1 MLDLETLDLKRLRA
15 FQLVARQGSLRLAA
29 DRLKLTVPA
38 VSGKLRKLEA
48 ELGVPLFDRLPNKLV
63 LTPAGERFLREADA
77 VIARAEQ
84 ALATLSQGAPEGRL
98 TVSVGSDHAWYF
110 APRIRTFFD
119 RYPSVALS
127 LRVYKSA
134 DAIVALD
141 KGEIDVSFGIFPTL
155 PKRLERQAIEES
167 TLSIAY
173 NPRELGLRRRPP
185 GPADLTH
192 QRVMVPP
199 RSTITRQLIEEH
211 LAPALARAQTVIEA
225 PTCET
230 AATFVEMG
238 VGMALVHTLCMER
251 HRSPDVRSVD
261 LGPRYGKVAFCAVYR
276 RGALRKPLVRALVD
290 ELSNPAT
297 RLAPRSAR

>member
-1 MLDLETLDLKRLRA
+1 MLDLDTLDLKRLRA
-15 FQLVARQGSLRLAA
+15 FQLVARQGSLRAA
-29 DRLKLTVPA
+29 ASRLKLTVPA
-38 VSGKLRKLEA
+38 VSEKLRKLET

-63 LTPAGERFLREADA
+63 LTPGGERFLREAEA

-84 ALATLSQGAPEGRL
+84 ALATLSNSAPEGRL

-110 APRIRTFFD
+110 APKIRTFFD

-134 DAIVALD
+134 DAIIALD
-141 KGEIDVSFGIFPTL
+141 SGEIDVSFGIFPRL

-185 GPADLTH
+185 GPAELSH

-199 RSTITRQLIEEH
+199 RSTITRQLIEEN
-211 LAPALARAQTVIEA
+211 LAGALGKAQTIIEA

-251 HRSPDVRSVD
+251 NRSPEVKTVD

-276 RGALRKPLVRALVD
+276 RGALRMPLVQALVD
-290 ELSNPAT
+290 ELARPAV
-297 RLAPRSAR
+297 RISR